1 MSLLLQFKMNR
12 IFYSIVLALSVS
24 GMANAVEFNM
34 NIIDAKDRDNIDLS
48 QFSNPDFIPAG
59 EYLTDITLNG
69 RKLSGQYLI
78 KFIEESQDNS
88 ALCITPEMVNLFALK
103 QKIKEEFLQKNN
115 DQCVELSKGSDIHYR
130 FDKANQNILFSIPQA
145 WLEYDDP
152 YWVPPSQWENGITG
166 AFVDY
171 NLFVNYSSPKNT
183 SETFSASS
191 NGTTGVNLGAWR
203 FRADYQYQ
211 YNRSQGKTNERF
223 DWTQIYAFRALPQMG
238 AKVLLGES
246 YLRTDLF
253 DSFRFVGAS
262 FFSDNRMLPPSLRG
276 YAPQVTGIAK
286 TNAMVIVS
294 QNGRVIKQ
302 TKVAPGP
309 FNIQDIT
316 EAVQGTLDVTVEEE
330 DGSKTTYQITA
341 ASLPFLTRQGQFL
354 YKFAVGKSD
363 PFGRSQ
369 KTDPR
374 FISGEVSY
382 GILGNTSIFGGLI
395 ATIDNNNYQAMNM
408 GIGQNMNMFGA
419 ISFDITRTHANLDNF
434 GSYSGNSYRLNYSK
448 RFESTN
454 SQVTFAGYKFSEKEF
469 LTMPQYIDAVNG
481 VLDFRRDKNVYTASF
496 NQYISPLDL
505 TLYLNAS
512 HHQFWNSESTTNFG
526 MSMSKLFSL
535 GNIKNISGTLSV
547 NKIKYQ
553 TTDDNQVYLS
563 FSVPLESGGS
573 VSYDAQYSDSNHG
586 VGQSVAYYSKNDNN
600 NYWSMRVGGDKEEL
614 GHLEPNISGSYQYSS
629 PYGVLNVNATEN
641 INSYRA
647 YGGSWYGSM
656 TATQYGAAMHRNGT
670 NNEPRIMID
679 SDNVAGISIDSGNS
693 VTNRFGI
700 GVATSLNSF
709 SNSDVYIDMNTLPDD
724 VDVNDNI
731 IGKTL
736 TEGAIGY
743 QKIKANQGKR
753 ILAVVRLSNGN
764 YPPLGTSVIEVSTG
778 REVGIIADSGI
789 VYLTG
794 INAQEKYIAKWAGG
808 ENQCSLSLPNIAD
821 QNQSKILI
829 PCH

>member
-1 MSLLLQFKMNR
+1 MSLLPQFKMNR
-12 IFYSIVLALSVS
+12 ILFSIVFALSFSGVS
-24 GMANAVEFNM
+24 NAVEFNM

-78 KFIEESQDNS
+78 QFIEVSKDTS
-88 ALCITPEMVNLFALK
+88 ALCITPEMIDLFALK
-103 QKIKEEFLQKNN
+103 KKVKEKLLLQTN
-115 DQCVELSKGSDIHYR
+115 DQCVELSKNSDIDYR

-166 AFVDY
+166 AFLDY
-171 NLFVNYSSPKNT
+171 NLFMNYTAPKNT
-183 SETFSASS
+183 GETYSASS
-191 NGTTGVNLGAWR
+191 NGTTGANLGAWR

-223 DWTQIYAFRALPQMG
+223 DWTQIYAYRALPEIG
-238 AKVLLGES
+238 AKVLIGES

-253 DSFRFVGAS
+253 DSFRFIGAS

-286 TNAMVIVS
+286 TNATVIVS

-341 ASLPFLTRQGQFL
+341 ASLPFLTRQGQML
-354 YKFAVGKSD
+354 YKFSLGESS

-369 KTDPR
+369 KVDPR
-374 FISGEVSY
+374 FIAGEISY
-382 GILGNTSIFGGLI
+382 GILSNTSIFGGLI
-395 ATIDNNNYQAMNM
+395 ASIDNNNYQAINI

-469 LTMPQYIDAVNG
+469 LTMPQYIDAANG
-481 VLDFRRDKNVYTASF
+481 ILDFRRDKNVYTASF

-505 TLYLNAS
+505 TVYLNAS

-526 MSMSKLFSL
+526 MSLSKLFSV
-535 GNIKNISGTLSV
+535 GNIRNIAGTLSL

-553 TTDDNQVYLS
+553 ETDDNQIYLS
-563 FSVPLESGGS
+563 FSIPLENGAS
-573 VSYDAQYSDSNHG
+573 VSYDAQYADGDHSF
-586 VGQSVAYYSKNDNN
+586 GQSVAYYSENVDS
-600 NYWSMRVGGDKEEL
+600 NYWSMRVGGDKREL
-614 GHLEPNISGSYQYSS
+614 GDLEPNISGSYQLSS
-629 PYGVLNVNATEN
+629 AYGVLNVNATEN

-647 YGGSWYGSM
+647 LGGSWYGSM
-656 TATQYGAAMHRNGT
+656 TATKYGAALHRNGT

-679 SDNVAGISIDSGNS
+679 SDNVAGISIDNGQS
-693 VTNRFGI
+693 VTNHFGI

-724 VDVNDNI
+724 VDVNENI

-753 ILAVVRLSNGN
+753 ILAVVRLSNGK
-764 YPPLGTSVIEVSTG
+764 YPPLGTSIIEISSG
-778 REVGIIADSGI
+778 REVGIIADNGI

-794 INAQEKYIAKWAGG
+794 INPKEQYVIKWAGG
-808 ENQCSLSLPNIAD
+808 DNQCNLDLSNIPE
-821 QNQSKILI
+821 QNQGKVLI

>member
-1 MSLLLQFKMNR
+1 MSLLPRFKINK
-12 IFYSIVLALSVS
+12 ILCSIVLALSFSGVS
-24 GMANAVEFNM
+24 NAVEFNM
-34 NIIDAKDRDNIDLS
+34 NVIDAKDRDNIDLS

-78 KFIEESQDNS
+78 QFIEESKDNS
-88 ALCITPEMVNLFALK
+88 VLCITPEMVDLFGLK
-103 QKIKEEFLQKNN
+103 KKVRDELFLQTDN
-115 DQCVELSKGSDIHYR
+115 QCVELSKSSDIDYR

-166 AFVDY
+166 AFLDY
-171 NLFVNYSSPKNT
+171 NLFMNYSAPQNT
-183 SETFSASS
+183 SETYSASS
-191 NGTTGVNLGAWR
+191 NGTTGANFGAWR
-203 FRADYQYQ
+203 LRADYQYQ
-211 YNRSQGKTNERF
+211 YNRSQGKVNERF
-223 DWTQIYAFRALPQMG
+223 DWTQIYAYRALPEIG

-246 YLRTDLF
+246 YLKTDLF
-253 DSFRFVGAS
+253 DSFRFIGAS

-286 TNAMVIVS
+286 TNATVIVS

-302 TKVAPGP
+302 TRVAPGP

-330 DGSKTTYQITA
+330 DGSKTSYQITA

-354 YKFAVGKSD
+354 YKLSMGESS

-374 FISGEVSY
+374 FMAGEISY
-382 GILGNTSIFGGLI
+382 GILSNTSIFGGLI
-395 ATIDNNNYQAMNM
+395 ATIDNANYQAVNM
-408 GIGQNMNMFGA
+408 GIGQNMNLFGA

-469 LTMPQYIDAVNG
+469 LTMPQYIDAANG
-481 VLDFRRDKNVYTASF
+481 ILDFRRDKNVYTASF

-526 MSMSKLFSL
+526 MSLSKLFNI
-535 GNIKNISGTLSV
+535 GNIRNISGTLSL

-553 TTDDNQVYLS
+553 ETDDNQIYLS
-563 FSVPLESGGS
+563 FSIPLESGAS
-573 VSYDAQYSDSNHG
+573 VSYDAQYADGDHSF
-586 VGQSVAYYSKNDNN
+586 GQSVAYYSENIDS
-600 NYWSMRVGGDKEEL
+600 NYWSMRVGGDKREL
-614 GHLEPNISGSYQYSS
+614 GDLEPNISGSYQRSTA
-629 PYGVLNVNATEN
+629 YGVLNVNATEN
-641 INSYRA
+641 VNSYRA
-647 YGGSWYGSM
+647 LGGSWYGSM
-656 TATQYGAAMHRNGT
+656 TATKYGAALHRNGT

-679 SDNVAGISIDSGNS
+679 SDNVAGIAIDNGQS

-700 GVATSLNSF
+700 GVATTLNSF

-724 VDVNDNI
+724 VDVNENI

-736 TEGAIGY
+736 TEGSIGY

-753 ILAVVRLSNGN
+753 ILAVVRLSSGK
-764 YPPLGTSVIEVSTG
+764 YPPLGTSIIEVSSG
-778 REVGIIADSGI
+778 REVGIIADNGI

-794 INAQEKYIAKWAGG
+794 INPQENYIIKWAGG
-808 ENQCSLSLPNIAD
+808 ANQCSLDLSNIPE
-821 QNQSKILI
+821 QNKGKVLI

>member
-1 MSLLLQFKMNR
+1 MSLSYQFKMNK
-12 IFYSIVLALSVS
+12 ILFSILLALSISGVS
-24 GMANAVEFNM
+24 KAVEFNM

-48 QFSNPDFIPAG
+48 QFSNPDFVPPG

-78 KFIEESQDNS
+78 KFIEQNKDTS
-88 ALCITPEMVNLFALK
+88 ALCITPEIINLFALK
-103 QKIKEEFLQKNN
+103 KTIKEQILQNN
-115 DQCVELSKGSDIHYR
+115 NTECIELPKSADINYR
-130 FDKANQNILFSIPQA
+130 FDKANQNILFSVPQA

-166 AFVDY
+166 AFLDY
-171 NLFVNYSSPKNT
+171 NLFANYSAPKNN

-191 NGTTGVNLGAWR
+191 NGTTGANLGAWR

-223 DWTQIYAFRALPQMG
+223 DWTQLYAFRAFPELG

-253 DSFRFVGAS
+253 DSFRFLGAS

-276 YAPQVTGIAK
+276 YAPQITGIAQ
-286 TNAMVIVS
+286 TNATVIIS

-302 TKVAPGP
+302 TRVAPGP

-316 EAVQGTLDVTVEEE
+316 EAVQGTLDVTIEED
-330 DGSKTTYQITA
+330 DGSKTTYQVTA
-341 ASLPFLTRQGQFL
+341 TSLPFLTRQGQFL
-354 YKFAVGKSD
+354 YKFAAGKSS

-369 KTDPR
+369 RIEPR

-382 GILGNTSIFGGLI
+382 GILSNTSLFGGLI
-395 ATIDNNNYQAMNM
+395 ATVSNNDYQAINL
-408 GIGQNMNMFGA
+408 GIGQNMNQFGA
-419 ISFDITRTHANLDNF
+419 ISFDITRTHATLDNF
-434 GSYSGNSYRLNYSK
+434 GTYSGNSYRLNYSK

-469 LTMPQYIDAVNG
+469 LTMPQYIDAANG

-496 NQYISPLDL
+496 NQYISPLDV
-505 TLYLNAS
+505 TLYFNAS
-512 HHQFWNSESTTNFG
+512 HHQFWNSESTTTFG
-526 MSMSKLFSL
+526 MSLSKLFNL
-535 GNIKNISGTLSV
+535 GKIKNVSTTLSL

-553 TTDDNQVYLS
+553 ETDDNQIYLS
-563 FSVPLESGGS
+563 FSIPLESGAS
-573 VSYDAQYSDSNHG
+573 VSYDMQYANGGKDF
-586 VGQSVAYYSKNDNN
+586 GQTVAYYSENIDN
-600 NYWSMRVGGDKEEL
+600 NYWSLRAGGDKREL
-614 GHLEPNISGSYQYSS
+614 GRMEPSISGSYQHSS
-629 PYGVLNVNATEN
+629 PYGVLNINGSEN
-641 INSYRA
+641 INSYRSL
-647 YGGSWYGSM
+647 GGSWYGSM
-656 TATQYGAAMHRNGT
+656 TATKYGASLHRNGT
-670 NNEPRIMID
+670 NNEPRVMID
-679 SDNVAGISIDSGNS
+679 SGDVAGISIDNGQS
-693 VTNRFGI
+693 VTNRFGV

-743 QKIKANQGKR
+743 QTIKANQGKR
-753 ILAVVRLSNGN
+753 VLAIVRLADGK
-764 YPPLGTSVIEVSTG
+764 YPPLGTSVTEVNSG
-778 REVGIIADSGI
+778 REAGIIADSGI

-794 INAQEKYIAKWAGG
+794 INTTEKYVVKWAGG
-808 ENQCSLSLPNIAD
+808 SQQCSLNFANFSE
-821 QNQSKILI
+821 QQQSKALL
-829 PCH
+829 PCL

>member
-1 MSLLLQFKMNR
+1 MSLLPQFKINK
-12 IFYSIVLALSVS
+12 ILFSIALALSIS
-24 GMANAVEFNM
+24 GVARAVEFNM
-34 NIIDAKDRDNIDLS
+34 NIIDAEDRDNIDLS
-48 QFSNPDFIPAG
+48 HFANPDFIPPG

-69 RKLSGQYLI
+69 RKLSGQYFI
-78 KFIEESQDNS
+78 KFIEESKDNS
-88 ALCITPEMVNLFALK
+88 ILCITPEMVRLFALK
-103 QKIKEEFLQKNN
+103 KKIQDEFLQNN
-115 DQCVELSKGSDIHYR
+115 HGQCIELSKKSDITYR
-130 FDKANQNILFSIPQA
+130 FDKENQNILFSIPQA
-145 WLEYDDP
+145 WLDYDDP
-152 YWVPPSQWENGITG
+152 YWVPPSQWENGVTG
-166 AFVDY
+166 AFIDY
-171 NLFVNYSSPKNT
+171 NLFANYSSPKNG
-183 SETFSASS
+183 SDTFSGSS

-211 YNRSQGKTNERF
+211 YNRSNGITNERF
-223 DWTQIYAFRALPQMG
+223 DWTQIYAFRALPQIG
-238 AKVLLGES
+238 AKVLLGET

-253 DSFRFVGAS
+253 DSFRYIGAS

-286 TNAMVIVS
+286 TNAMVVIS
-294 QNGRVIKQ
+294 QDGRVIKQ
-302 TKVAPGP
+302 TRVAPGP

-316 EAVQGTLDVTVEEE
+316 EAVQGTLDVTIEEE
-330 DGSKTTYQITA
+330 DGSKTTYQVTA
-341 ASLPFLTRQGQFL
+341 ASLPFLTRQGQVL
-354 YKFAVGKSD
+354 YKFAIGKSD

-374 FISGEVSY
+374 FISGEASY

-395 ATIDNNNYQAMNM
+395 ATINNNNYQAFNM

-419 ISFDITRTHANLDNF
+419 ISFDITRTHASLDRF

-469 LTMPQYIDAVNG
+469 LTMPQYIDAANG

-496 NQYISPLDL
+496 NQYISPLDV
-505 TLYLNAS
+505 TLYFNAS

-526 MSMSKLFSL
+526 MSLSKLFSV
-535 GNIKNISGTLSV
+535 GNIKNISGTLSL
-547 NKIKYQ
+547 NKIKYEN
-553 TTDDNQVYLS
+553 TDDNQVYLS
-563 FSVPLESGGS
+563 FSIPLETGGS
-573 VSYDAQYSDSNHG
+573 ISYDAQYSDGDHN
-586 VGQSVAYYSKNDNN
+586 VGQSIAYYSENINS
-600 NYWSMRVGGDKEEL
+600 NYWSMRVGGNKHEL
-614 GHLEPNISGSYQYSS
+614 GRLEPNISGGYQYSS
-629 PYGVLNVNATEN
+629 AYGVLNVNATEN
-641 INSYRA
+641 VNSYRSF
-647 YGGSWYGSM
+647 GGSWYGSM
-656 TATQYGAAMHRNGT
+656 TATKYGAAMHRNGT

-679 SDNVAGISIDSGNS
+679 SDNVAGISIDNGQSI
-693 VTNRFGI
+693 TNRYGI

-743 QKIKANQGKR
+743 QKIRANQGKR

-764 YPPLGTSVIEVSTG
+764 YPPLGTSIIEVGTG

-794 INAQEKYIAKWAGG
+794 INPKEQYIVKWAGG
-808 ENQCSLSLPNIAD
+808 ANQCSLNLPNITEP
-821 QNQSKILI
+821 NQGKILI